1 MRYEKDFFC
10 FAMASGIA
18 DAEVRAIKKVS
29 AEKQADLVK
38 RVAHDLLAEWGL
50 IEDYL
55 DFATEATGIE
65 AKPYFED
72 YLEKNAEKKVQLTK
86 EVLFETALEKNMFL
100 LSLNYEEEWRQKE
113 GYEEVKQ
120 YVKAM
125 VEALDLFIDA
135 EGIEEDYSN
144 FIRNKTMELLKKS
157 C

>member
-1 MRYEKDFFC
+1 MKYEKEFFC

-18 DAEVRAIKKVS
+18 EAEARAIKKS
-29 AEKQADLVK
+29 EKKADLMQ
-38 RVAHDLLAEWGL
+38 RVVHDLLAEWGL
-50 IEDYL
+50 MEDYL
-55 DFATEATGIE
+55 DFATETTGIE

-72 YLEKNAEKKVQLTK
+72 YLERNAEKKVELTK

-100 LSLNYEEEWRQKE
+100 LSLNFEEELRKQD

-120 YVKAM
+120 YVKAT
-125 VEALDLFIDA
+125 VEALDLFINA

-144 FIRNKTMELLKKS
+144 FICNKTIELLKKS